1 MKKLLFI
8 YLLIPCVSL
17 AQVQF
22 KSPEFELGIRR
33 HLNLTISSTI
43 NLSSMDTIKE
53 LDLSGLNIRD
63 VNDAIFLKKIR
74 NLNLSNNQIKD
85 ISPLQSLPHLQV
97 LNVSNNSIKNIATF
111 TFSDKRNFK
120 LILTGNEINDFQ
132 YLSPKT
138 FANIETV
145 GVERQIGEE
154 PNFLLNNLFTT
165 TRTNGQAKIY
175 YNVWDNANNCVSFSM
190 AYGDSNTNN
199 SLQCNIYTNNLDYDY
214 TNSGFKTITIT
225 RENKLLT
232 THFVAPYNFTFDIS
246 QNYPINLSLPGEINL
261 VSLEN
266 TTNLGTATIL
276 NNEVNYQPITVGNDI
291 IKVKYRYGTSYRT
304 EVFYIFTTNTNTLS
318 VEEVTTE
325 KSFTLFPN
333 PFQEELQ
340 ITSKEQSIT
349 QVQLYD
355 LTGKLIQDENVNNQ
369 NVFTLK
375 TNALSRGTYL
385 VSIFTDKGKETYK
398 IIKK

>member
-1 MKKLLFI
+1 MKKLI
-8 YLLIPCVSL
+8 YIFLLIPCISF

-43 NLSSMDTIKE
+43 NLNSMDTIRQ

-97 LNVSNNSIKNIATF
+97 LNVSNNSIKNISTF

-120 LILTGNEINDFQ
+120 LIVTGNEITDFQ

-145 GVERQIGEE
+145 GVERQIDEE
-154 PNFLLNNLFTT
+154 PNFLLNNLFTI

-175 YNVWDNANNCVSFSM
+175 YNVWDNANNCVPFSM
-190 AYGDSNTNN
+190 AYGDSNTNT
-199 SLQCNIYTNNLDYDY
+199 SLQCNSYTNNLDYDY
-214 TNSGFKTITIT
+214 SNSGFKTITIT
-225 RENKLLT
+225 RENKTLA

-246 QNYPINLSLPGEINL
+246 QNYPIDLNLPNEINL
-261 VSLEN
+261 ISLEN
-266 TTNLGTATIL
+266 TTSIGTASIL
-276 NNEVNYQPITVGNDI
+276 NNQIIYQPLLIGNDI
-291 IKVKYRYGTSYRT
+291 LKVKYKFGSSNRT
-304 EVFYIFTTNTNTLS
+304 ELFYIFITNENILS
-318 VEEVTTE
+318 LDDISL
-325 KSFTLFPN
+325 SFFKIYPN
-333 PFQEELQ
+333 PTSNFLTIETKDNNLQSLKLINLQGKKVLEHNVAGEIYQLDLQNLPSAVYLLQ
-340 ITSKEQSIT
+340 IE
-349 QVQLYD
+349 
-355 LTGKLIQDENVNNQ
+355 
-369 NVFTLK
+369 
-375 TNALSRGTYL
+375 
-385 VSIFTDKGKETYK
+385 TDKNKQTVK
-398 IIKK
+398 VIKK